1 MKTLIV
7 TSNMASHSD
16 LTWGSLSE
24 TVVWLDVLNLFLS
37 FIHFT
42 GHL

>member
-16 LTWGSLSE
+16 LFWGSFSE
-24 TVVWLDVLNLFLS
+24 TAVWLNVLNLLLS
-37 FIHFT
+37 FIHVT